1 LISLVIDMQT
11 VRIAIFGLLA
21 AAILAGIIPV
31 LNITRESIIKA
42 VWGN

>member
-1 LISLVIDMQT
+1 MANIRNGI
-11 VRIAIFGLLA
+11 IGLLL

-42 VWGN
+42 IWGN